1 MNHTHPTLIIR
12 RKELQI
18 ISLQMIIHRLNE
30 LGFTQW
36 TDIEYSQVFTGGF
49 MNIHYKALIILN
61 LPDIIDKGHLSC
73 SD

>member
-1 MNHTHPTLIIR
+1 
-12 RKELQI
+12 
-18 ISLQMIIHRLNE
+18 MIIHRLNE

-61 LPDIIDKGHLSC
+61 LPDIIDKGHFSC